1 MAKPTKS
8 EIAAITAKAVEEHAP
23 KALTDVIRGSSVIT
37 ASALQKIL
45 RFGKE
50 EDVEMFGYLLDKPL
64 STDEIELMLSNQAI
78 LLNAIGHRQSKLSF
92 DIAEMGGKP
101 ESCERFIKNSYK
113 ALELSRKCLTALNE
127 IRNPKRS
134 ATFVKN
140 QLNQVNL
147 GDTNG
152 GATVDRISETTSKRV
167 DPTVATLET
176 LDRLEVSGGQS

>member
-1 MAKPTKS
+1 MAKLTKA
-8 EIAAITAKAVEEHAP
+8 EIAKAVEQAP

-37 ASALQKIL
+37 ASALQKVL
-45 RFGKE
+45 KFGKE
-50 EDVEMFGYLLDKPL
+50 EDVETFGYLLDKPL

-78 LLNAIGHRQSKLSF
+78 LLNAIGHRQGKLSF

-127 IRNPKRS
+127 VRNPKRS

-152 GATVDRISETTSKRV
+152 AKMDAIAEGTTTGFN
-167 DPTVATLET
+167 PTVETVGTLHRCE
-176 LDRLEVSGGQS
+176 DFRG

>member
-92 DIAEMGGKP
+92 DLAEMGGKP

-152 GATVDRISETTSKRV
+152 GATVDRITEGKTTPFN
-167 DPTVATLET
+167 PTVATVAEVH
-176 LDRLEVSGGQS
+176 RCEVSGGQN

>member
-1 MAKPTKS
+1 MDKQTKS
-8 EIAAITAKAVEEHAP
+8 EIAAKAIEGAP
-23 KALTDVIRGSSVIT
+23 KALADAYRGASLIT
-37 ASALQKIL
+37 SSALQTIL
-45 RFGKE
+45 KVGKE
-50 EDVEMFGYLLDKPL
+50 GDVADLAYLLDKPL
-64 STDEIELMLSNQAI
+64 TTDEIELMLSNQAI
-78 LLNAIGHRQSKLSF
+78 LLNAMGHRQAKLSF
-92 DIAEMGGKP
+92 DCMELGARP
-101 ESCERFIKNSYK
+101 ESSERFMKNSYK

-176 LDRLEVSGGQS
+176 LDRLEVSGGQN